1 MKKQYTVYET
11 LFYHTIIRIYH
22 DGKLVETYYKWDDE
36 AEKFIKD
43 LEAEKYTFA
52 FTKEEVDKIKEQ
64 YEYMIDK
71 VLVEEKAPPK
81 IQLRSDSSVSWET
94 KEEYPLHTGRHSQ

>member
-1 MKKQYTVYET
+1 MKKQYTVYEN
-11 LFYHTIIRIYH
+11 LFYRSTIRTYH
-22 DGKLVETYYKWDDE
+22 DGKHIETYYKYNDE
-36 AEKFIKD
+36 AEILIKK
-43 LEAEKYTFA
+43 LEAEGYTFA

-71 VLVEEKAPPK
+71 VLVEEKTFPK

>member
-1 MKKQYTVYET
+1 MKKQYTVYES
-11 LFYHTIIRIYH
+11 LFYRSTIRTYH
-22 DGKLVETYYKWDDE
+22 DGKHIETYYKYNDE
-36 AEKFIKD
+36 AEILIKK
-43 LEAEKYTFA
+43 LEAEGYTFA
-52 FTKEEVDKIKEQ
+52 FTQEEFNKIKEQ

-71 VLVEEKAPPK
+71 VLVEEKTFPK

>member
-1 MKKQYTVYET
+1 MKKQYTIHES
-11 LFYHTIIRIYH
+11 LFYRTTIRIYL
-22 DGKLVETYYKWDDE
+22 DGKLAETFYKQKDE
-36 AEKFIKD
+36 AEDFIKG
-43 LEAEKYTFA
+43 LEVMGYTLA
-52 FTKEEVDKIKEQ
+52 FTKEEIDKIKEQ

-71 VLVEEKAPPK
+71 VLVEEKTFPK